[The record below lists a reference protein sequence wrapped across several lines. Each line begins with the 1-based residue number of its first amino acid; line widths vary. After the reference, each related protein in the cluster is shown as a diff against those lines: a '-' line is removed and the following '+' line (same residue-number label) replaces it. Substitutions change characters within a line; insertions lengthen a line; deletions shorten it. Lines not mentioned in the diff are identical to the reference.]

1 MDQHS
6 QNTPNI
12 VLLRGA
18 ALWLLMAL
26 LLAWCMV
33 GLGLGVPFLKAIFV
47 GKQTRLLQSHIDFL
61 LMTALILGF
70 YAARIPLHWTVRWAM
85 VIGAFGNSS
94 LFLLEAMFPDIG
106 SVFRPRGRLVP
117 GDLPPLYFRQR
128 YDDDLRIWGG
138 GNHRL
143 LVDVPPCTQRWFPQE
158 MTSAQ
163 RPNRRH
169 PIEPVLTAPAVC
181 RQRHRSGHNKST
193 SCRCANRPETR
204 HLLPGGGMRQA
215 NIRSVPGRRHLLPA
229 DSKG

>member
-1 MDQHS
+1 MNQGS
-6 QNTPNI
+6 QNSPNI

-26 LLAWCMV
+26 LLAWCLV
-33 GLGLGVPFLKAIFV
+33 GLGLGVPFVESDLSGKADEGSSGAHRFFIDDRVDTGILRGPGSAPLV
-47 GKQTRLLQSHIDFL
+47 GSLGDGNRRLCEFQSVFAGSD
-61 LMTALILGF
+61 
-70 YAARIPLHWTVRWAM
+70 V
-85 VIGAFGNSS
+85 S
-94 LFLLEAMFPDIG
+94 DIG

-117 GDLPPLYFRQR
+117 GDLSPLYFRQR

-143 LVDVPPCTQRWFPQE
+143 LVNIPPCTQRWFPQE

-169 PIEPVLTAPAVC
+169 PIEPVLTAPAGC